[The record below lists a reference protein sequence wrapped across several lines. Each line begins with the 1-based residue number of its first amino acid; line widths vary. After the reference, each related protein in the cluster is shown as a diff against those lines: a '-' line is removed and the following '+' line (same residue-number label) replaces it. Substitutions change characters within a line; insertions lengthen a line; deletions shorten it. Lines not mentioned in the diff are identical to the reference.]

1 LEELSA
7 IIVVGAA
14 EISGEDDEDDAIW
27 KQEGRGEG
35 ASRGRCRLWE
45 RVRV

>member
-27 KQEGRGEG
+27 GQEEGGEG
-35 ASRGRCRLWE
+35 ASHGRYRLW
-45 RVRV
+45 RMVRV

>member
-1 LEELSA
+1 MEELSA

-27 KQEGRGEG
+27 EQVEGCEG
-35 ASRGRCRLWE
+35 AGQDRYRLWK

>member
-1 LEELSA
+1 MEELSA

-14 EISGEDDEDDAIW
+14 EISGDDDEDDAIW
-27 KQEGRGEG
+27 KEVERGEG
-35 ASRGRCRLWE
+35 ASQGRYRLWK

>member
-1 LEELSA
+1 MEELSA

-27 KQEGRGEG
+27 EQEERGEG
-35 ASRGRCRLWE
+35 ARQGRYRLWG
-45 RVRV
+45 R